1 MEDINFFKKL
11 SKYGLLKEYLKSKIL
26 ENKIKNIKLNEEE
39 ILTSKESYMK
49 FFSLNDEKSLENHR
63 ILNLMS
69 TENLFYKITLYA
81 KVQKYCEIHYSD
93 YISKSFYK
101 QKEKIDSVTYSLIR
115 VKEYGLIKEI
125 YHRIKDD
132 KDDFNLIAKNY
143 SIGIEK
149 QTSGIIGPLSLDKV
163 HPEVKDKL
171 KKCYLKFLH
180 KPFKVNDDWVLIK
193 LEEYFDSKLDQNYI
207 KKIKS
212 ELLDKDIEKELIS
225 IYGEKLKSFFN

>member
-1 MEDINFFKKL
+1 MEDINFLKKL

-26 ENKIKNIKLNEEE
+26 EDKIKNINLNEEE

>member
-26 ENKIKNIKLNEEE
+26 EDKIKNINLNEEE

-163 HPEVKDKL
+163 HPKVKDKL

-180 KPFKVNDDWVLIK
+180 KPFKVNDDWILIK

-207 KKIKS
+207 KKLKS
-212 ELLDKDIEKELIS
+212 ELLDKDIEKELLN
-225 IYGEKLKSFFN
+225 IYGDKLKSFIA

>member
-26 ENKIKNIKLNEEE
+26 EDKIKNIKLNEEE
-39 ILTSKESYMK
+39 ILNSKENYMK
-49 FFSLNDEKSLENHR
+49 FFLLSDEKSLENHR

-69 TENLFYKITLYA
+69 NENLFYKITLYS
-81 KVQKYCEIHYSD
+81 KVQKYCDIHYSG
-93 YISKSFYK
+93 YISKNFYN
-101 QKEKIDSVTYSLIR
+101 QKEKIDSVKYSLIR

-132 KDDFNLIAKNY
+132 NDDLNQIAKYY

-163 HPEVKDKL
+163 HPTIKDKL

-180 KPFKVNDDWVLIK
+180 KPFKINDDWIIIK

-212 ELLDKDIEKELIS
+212 ELLDKDIEKELFS
-225 IYGEKLKSFFN
+225 IYGEKLKSFFH

>member
-26 ENKIKNIKLNEEE
+26 EDKIKNIKLNEEE

-63 ILNLMS
+63 ILNFMS
-69 TENLFYKITLYA
+69 KENLFFRITLYS
-81 KVQKYCEIHYSD
+81 KVQKYCDMNYSE
-93 YISKSFYK
+93 YISKSFYN
-101 QKEKIDSVTYSLIR
+101 QKEKIDSVKYSLIR

-132 KDDFNLIAKNY
+132 KDDFNQIAKNY

-149 QTSGIIGPLSLDKV
+149 HNSGIIGPLSLDKV
-163 HPEVKDKL
+163 HPKIKDKL

-180 KPFKVNDDWVLIK
+180 KPFKVNDDWILIK

-207 KKIKS
+207 KKLKS
-212 ELLDKDIEKELIS
+212 ELLDKDIEKELLS
-225 IYGEKLKSFFN
+225 IYGEKLKSFFL

>member
-1 MEDINFFKKL
+1 MEDINFLKKL

-26 ENKIKNIKLNEEE
+26 EDKIKNIKLNEKE
-39 ILTSKESYMK
+39 ILTSRESYMK

-69 TENLFYKITLYA
+69 NENLFYKITLYS
-81 KVQKYCEIHYSD
+81 KVQKYCDIHYSKL
-93 YISKSFYK
+93 ISKSFYD
-101 QKEKIDSVTYSLIR
+101 QKEKVDSVKYSLIR

-132 KDDFNLIAKNY
+132 NDDFNQIAKNY
-143 SIGIEK
+143 SVGIEK

-163 HPEVKDKL
+163 HPIIKDKL

-180 KPFKVNDDWVLIK
+180 KPFKINDDWILIK

-207 KKIKS
+207 KKLKS

>member
-1 MEDINFFKKL
+1 MENIDFLNNL

-26 ENKIKNIKLNEEE
+26 EDKIKNIKLNQEE
-39 ILTSKESYMK
+39 IITAKENYMK
-49 FFSLNDEKSLENHR
+49 FFSLNDEGSLENHR
-63 ILNLMS
+63 IFNLMS
-69 TENLFYKITLYA
+69 NDNLFYQITLYS
-81 KVQKYCEIHYSD
+81 KVQKYCDNNYAE
-93 YISKSFYK
+93 YINKNFYN
-101 QKEKIDSVTYSLIR
+101 QKEKIDSVKYSLIR

-132 KDDFNLIAKNY
+132 KDNFNQLANNY

-163 HPEVKDKL
+163 HPRVKDKL
-171 KKCYLKFLH
+171 KKCYLNFLH
-180 KPFKVNDDWVLIK
+180 KPFKVNDDWILIK
-193 LEEYFDSKLDQNYI
+193 LDEYFDSKLDQNYI

-225 IYGEKLKSFFN
+225 IYGEKFKSIF

>member
-26 ENKIKNIKLNEEE
+26 EDKIKNIKLNEEE
-39 ILTSKESYMK
+39 ISNSKESYME

-69 TENLFYKITLYA
+69 HENLSYKITLYS
-81 KVQKYCEIHYSD
+81 KVQKYCDIHYSK
-93 YISKSFYK
+93 YIGKNFYN
-101 QKEKIDSVTYSLIR
+101 QKEKIDSVKYSLIR

-132 KDDFNLIAKNY
+132 KDDFNQIAKNY

-163 HPEVKDKL
+163 HPKVKDKL

-180 KPFKVNDDWVLIK
+180 KPFKVNDDWILIK

-207 KKIKS
+207 KKLKS
-212 ELLDKDIEKELIS
+212 ELLDKDIEKELLS
-225 IYGEKLKSFFN
+225 IYGEELKSFFI